1 MRGPHGHECL
11 NEAGKELM
19 SFLSTNE
26 ATVCNTWFQKKPIR
40 KAIWQHPGT
49 KQWHCIDFVIMRQS
63 EHRKCIDVDVM
74 RGAECYT
81 DHQLLQMK
89 LLVGSVNKY
98 RKPPASNAPQR
109 FDVSRYK
116 GDIVDDQGKLTT
128 KGIFQDRVA
137 QRLKSKW
144 KNEGL
149 AEEKWNLL
157 KSTLCEAAE
166 STLGKQTRR
175 NPDWFVESAPKLK
188 PLFDKRNQLYLKYLS
203 TNKEEDRI
211 NFRNVRREARRV
223 TREAKDEWFLQRAE
237 EAQAGRHGGK
247 VIWRCIRDIQRGRQ
261 GLVPLKCVSVRDEKG
276 KDCDTPQ
283 QQQ

>member
-1 MRGPHGHECL
+1 MRGPHGHRCL

-40 KAIWQHPGT
+40 KTTWQHPGT

-74 RGAECYT
+74 RGAECHT
-81 DHQLLQMK
+81 DHQLLRMK
-89 LLVGSVNKY
+89 LLVESVSKY

-144 KNEGL
+144 KNEG
-149 AEEKWNLL
+149 
-157 KSTLCEAAE
+157 
-166 STLGKQTRR
+166 
-175 NPDWFVESAPKLK
+175 SA
-188 PLFDKRNQLYLKYLS
+188 KRS
-203 TNKEEDRI
+203 GI
-211 NFRNVRREARRV
+211 F
-223 TREAKDEWFLQRAE
+223 
-237 EAQAGRHGGK
+237 
-247 VIWRCIRDIQRGRQ
+247 
-261 GLVPLKCVSVRDEKG
+261 
-276 KDCDTPQ
+276 
-283 QQQ
+283 